1 MPFAEL
7 KIDRSFVAACRSDPG
22 ARKLVRATVCLARER
37 DALVVAEGVG
47 SEAVARLL
55 RDAGCDIGQGR
66 YFGRAMRADLISRSL
81 HALAWS
87 PGRLPGRMPGAGVAR
102 EAAFT

>member
-22 ARKLVRATVCLARER
+22 ARKLVRATVCLAREL

-47 SEAVARLL
+47 SEPVARLL
-55 RDAGCDIGQGR
+55 RDAECDIGQGR
-66 YFGRAMRADLISRSL
+66 YFGRPMRAGLMSRSVHEL
-81 HALAWS
+81 PWS
-87 PGRLPGRMPGAGVAR
+87 PGRPPGRMPAAAVAR